1 VVDCLLEQ
9 QRAFHPENSG
19 QGMQGFSGMHKEI
32 NKGNADLL
40 KKIEIQY
47 DEKYL
52 FHWIE

>member
-1 VVDCLLEQ
+1 
-9 QRAFHPENSG
+9 
-19 QGMQGFSGMHKEI
+19 MQGFSGMHKEI